1 VSTPA
6 ADPTITAVFRVEGI
20 TKVYSMGEIEVPSS
34 GEVLS
39 GLAEGDEVI
48 VHPSDLVEDGVSVAP
63 R

>member
-1 VSTPA
+1 MFAVESGKA
-6 ADPTITAVFRVEGI
+6 ALRPVEIGRR
-20 TKVYSMGEIEVPSS
+20 GGLEA
-34 GEVLS
+34 EVLS

>member
-6 ADPTITAVFRVEGI
+6 ADPTITAVFRIEGI
-20 TKVYSMGEIEVPSS
+20 TKVYSMGIEVPSS

-39 GLAEGDEVI
+39 GLAEGDEVT
-48 VHPSDLVEDGVSVAP
+48 VHPSDLVEDGVPVAP